1 MIQFSMTAP
10 EFLQSYHTNKPKVFK
25 NAIVEN
31 KVNWGYINEF
41 LQRSCIDQNY
51 FQLSLDGI
59 VDKSEYIESYY

>member
-10 EFLQSYHTNKPKVFK
+10 EFLQSYHTKKPKVFK

-51 FQLSLDGI
+51 F
-59 VDKSEYIESYY
+59 